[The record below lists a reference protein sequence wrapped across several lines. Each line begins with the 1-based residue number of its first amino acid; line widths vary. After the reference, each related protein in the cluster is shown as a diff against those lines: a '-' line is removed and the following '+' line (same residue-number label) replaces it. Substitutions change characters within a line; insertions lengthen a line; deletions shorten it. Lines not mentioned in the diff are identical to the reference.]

1 MNQVRDRVSERY
13 DDVDTLDGV
22 YVDVDDGWVLLRAS
36 GTEPV
41 VRLTVEA
48 RDESR
53 AERLEA
59 DAVGIL
65 ETAIATMAGIR
76 S

>member
-1 MNQVRDRVSERY
+1 MS
-13 DDVDTLDGV
+13 TTAGS
-22 YVDVDDGWVLLRAS
+22 LLRAS